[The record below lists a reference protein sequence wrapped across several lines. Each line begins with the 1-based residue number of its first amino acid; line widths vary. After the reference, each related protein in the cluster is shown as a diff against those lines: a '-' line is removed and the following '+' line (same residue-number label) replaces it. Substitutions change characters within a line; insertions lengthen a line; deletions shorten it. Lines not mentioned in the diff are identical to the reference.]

1 MDPPPVIATPLFSQK
16 CNVCQ
21 KVFYT
26 SASPGTANYY
36 RCNGCLKIDK
46 PVHARCYLC
55 FLIIIYIYIIF

>member
-36 RCNGCLKIDK
+36 RCKGCLKIDK
-46 PVHARCYLC
+46 TVHFKSLFCT
-55 FLIIIYIYIIF
+55 IQ